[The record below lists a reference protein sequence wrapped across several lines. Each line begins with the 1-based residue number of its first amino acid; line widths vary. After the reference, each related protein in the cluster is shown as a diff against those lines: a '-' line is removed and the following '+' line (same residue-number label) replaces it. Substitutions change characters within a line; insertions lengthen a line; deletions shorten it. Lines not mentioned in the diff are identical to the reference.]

1 MHVDCT
7 HGSVHPRNP
16 SSKRMGTGSSCDEFV
31 YAVQHKSD
39 KATQGPT
46 FYASSQAIQYSLME
60 PRFCVYASIKDCTPH
75 MQAWPR

>member
-1 MHVDCT
+1 MHVGCT

-46 FYASSQAIQYSLME
+46 FYGSSQAI
-60 PRFCVYASIKDCTPH
+60 
-75 MQAWPR
+75 